1 MNRMHPVIRIKKRRL
16 DVKLRRVNEEG
27 AFHSRWLGW
36 GVRGREE
43 GATMELSGEY
53 AEPWRDS

>member
-1 MNRMHPVIRIKKRRL
+1 MHPVIRVKKRRL